1 MRKLPAGVP
10 ASSPPSIGRTCL
22 AAALA
27 LALAAGASAQAQ
39 QAQAQQAQAQQ
50 GQAQQGQAPA
60 ASGQV
65 KPAAEGQASP
75 AADRGN
81 DFPTLARVEYV
92 FECLGDNPDRPRHEM
107 LYKCVCA
114 VDRVAEAVSYDRW
127 VELSTFFKA
136 QPMAGERGA
145 YVRER
150 SDIRSQ
156 LKSYRDLQAKVKK
169 ACFIPS
175 AK

>member
-1 MRKLPAGVP
+1 MRNNQAGLQVS
-10 ASSPPSIGRTCL
+10 SSPFIRNACVAVALGLAIG
-22 AAALA
+22 AAA
-27 LALAAGASAQAQ
+27 SV
-39 QAQAQQAQAQQ
+39 QAQQ
-50 GQAQQGQAPA
+50 GQAQQGQLAGPA
-60 ASGQV
+60 ASGQGEA
-65 KPAAEGQASP
+65 PAE
-75 AADRGN
+75 RVN

-92 FECLGDNPDRPRHEM
+92 FECLAENPGPRHEM

-114 VDRVAEAVSYDRW
+114 VDRVAEVVSYDRW
-127 VELSTFFKA
+127 VDLSTFFKA

-150 SDIRSQ
+150 ADIQSQ
-156 LKSYRDLQAKVKK
+156 LKSYRELQARAKK